1 MALIADLPLSV
12 AGDYIDH
19 AIEQEREGAILEQ
32 WRRLY
37 PWMAAGLLGFKPYSE
52 FRSEVLKPQIR
63 YSQKSF
69 EEIEAEMAAVV
80 AAYEGR

>member
-1 MALIADLPLSV
+1 MDLIAELPLSV
-12 AGDYIDH
+12 AAEYIDY
-19 AIEQEREGAILEQ
+19 AIEQEREQAILEQ

-52 FRSEVLKPQIR
+52 FRSEVLKPQIQ
-63 YSQKSF
+63 YSSKSF

>member
-1 MALIADLPLSV
+1 MALVADLPLSV

-19 AIEQEREGAILEQ
+19 AIEQEREQAILEQ

-37 PWMAAGLLGFKPYSE
+37 PWMAAGLLSFKPYSE
-52 FRSEVLKPQIR
+52 FRNEVLKPQIR
-63 YSQKSF
+63 YSEKTF
-69 EEIEAEMAAVV
+69 EEVETEMLAVV